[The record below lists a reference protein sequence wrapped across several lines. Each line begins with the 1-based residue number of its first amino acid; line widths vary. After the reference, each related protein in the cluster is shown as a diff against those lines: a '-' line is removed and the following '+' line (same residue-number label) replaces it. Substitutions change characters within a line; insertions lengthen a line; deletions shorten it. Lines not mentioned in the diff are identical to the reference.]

1 MRIQG
6 WDETA
11 LLDETSSSERARGTF
26 TPARTSLNEHKKTG
40 EKKLP
45 ESDLRSELL
54 LKIKKKIASGFYNSD
69 AVIDDIGYGFAQAL
83 DHSL

>member
-6 WDETA
+6 WDKAA
-11 LLDETSSSERARGTF
+11 LPDGSATFDPAQKSSRSDSSCH
-26 TPARTSLNEHKKTG
+26 PAHVSSGAGVHSDTDMRT
-40 EKKLP
+40 
-45 ESDLRSELL
+45 ELL

-69 AVIDDIGYGFAQAL
+69 SVIEDIGYGFAQAL